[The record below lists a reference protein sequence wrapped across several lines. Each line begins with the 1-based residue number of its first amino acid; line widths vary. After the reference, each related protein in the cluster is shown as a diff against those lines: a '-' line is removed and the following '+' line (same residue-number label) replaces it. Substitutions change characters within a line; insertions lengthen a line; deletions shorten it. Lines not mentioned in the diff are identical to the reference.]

1 MRNTRKLS
9 GIAGKIESVLL
20 IVYPIMGIVYV
31 LDLPSRIGIILFTEQ
46 YVGIF
51 ITLFLSGTFLSIPGS
66 KAGPHETVPWYDW
79 IIAGLAFPGGLY
91 LAINYP
97 KLVLQLSEVTVAQVV
112 CGGLTILLILEAL
125 RRQVGWS
132 LVIVVGGLI
141 LYARLAVY
149 GPAFLGGRPVSTER
163 LINYLY
169 LDPNSTLWMVMLA
182 ATIGLAFV
190 FFGQV
195 MIHFGGGQSLTDLA
209 TVLCGRMRGG
219 SAKTAVVASSLVG
232 TITGA
237 PMSNV
242 FLTGSIS
249 IPMMIN
255 SGFKRHIAA
264 AVESV
269 ASSGGQIMPPVMGI
283 AAFIM
288 AEYIGVSYAEVALA
302 ALFPALLYYLAIF
315 LQVDIE
321 AGKEGILGLGKDEI
335 PPVRPT
341 LKNAIV
347 PALALLIL
355 VYTIFIM
362 RLSPAYA
369 ATISGILCLPVF
381 GILPAN
387 RKDFF
392 EKLINSLV
400 GTGRLLL
407 VVGGVMSAAGLVVG
421 AINVSGMG
429 FSISYILSQ
438 IGQGSVFLMLLGAAI
453 ASMILGM
460 GMPSV
465 AAYALVAI
473 LIAPALVNFGILPI
487 AAHLFIFYFAIIS
500 NFTPPIALCCFA
512 AAPLAKTNPMRVGL
526 SAMRLGIMSYV
537 VPFLFVFSPTMLLKG
552 PLYIILGSVS
562 SAILGVF
569 FLSVALSGYL
579 FELIS
584 FPRRAILCIGALA
597 TIVPFQPE
605 NWNMLFLN
613 LAGIALSVG
622 SLWPESRLI
631 KEKLFNPKNKIKNV
645 SLS

>member
-1 MRNTRKLS
+1 MKNSRKLS
-9 GIAGKIESVLL
+9 GIAGKIENTLL
-20 IVYPIMGIVYV
+20 ILYPVLGIIYV

-79 IIAGLAFPGGLY
+79 IIAGLSFPGGLY
-91 LAINYP
+91 LAVNYP
-97 KLVLQLSEVTVAQVV
+97 QLVLQLSEITVAQLV

-132 LVIVVGGLI
+132 LVFVVGGLI

-288 AEYIGVSYAEVALA
+288 AEYLGVSYAEVALA

-321 AGKEGILGLGKDEI
+321 AGKQGIIGLRRDQI
-335 PPVRPT
+335 PPIGST
-341 LKNAIV
+341 LKNSIV
-347 PALALLIL
+347 PTAALLVL
-355 VYTIFIM
+355 VYTIFIL
-362 RLSPAYA
+362 RLTPAFA
-369 ATISGILCLPVF
+369 ATISGIICLPLF
-381 GILPAN
+381 GVLPAN

-392 EKLINSLV
+392 TKLINALI

-438 IGQGSVFLMLLGAAI
+438 IGQGSVFLLLLGAAI

-473 LIAPALVNFGILPI
+473 LIAPALVNFGILPM

-512 AAPLAKTNPMRVGL
+512 AAPLADTNPMKVGL

-537 VPFLFVFSPTMLLKG
+537 VPFLFVFSPTMLLMG
-552 PLYIILGSVS
+552 SLPIILASVL
-562 SAILGVF
+562 SAIFGVF

-579 FELIS
+579 FQPIS
-584 FPRRAILCIGALA
+584 FLRRAILCMGALA
-597 TIVPFQPE
+597 TLIPFQSE
-605 NWNMLFLN
+605 NWNLLFLN
-613 LAGIALSVG
+613 LSGIAVSVG
-622 SLWPESRLI
+622 ALWPESKILWQ
-631 KEKLFNPKNKIKNV
+631 KWYKSKIKNV
-645 SLS
+645 SVS